1 MDFIVLVLQ
10 RVATVAPR
18 PVVCMNRRGTVADCI
33 MIIFVTVVI
42 GRCWSDSVRRRSW
55 LGLAGVLLVVAAG
68 LAAYGV
74 NSAFGK
80 GSR

>member
-1 MDFIVLVLQ
+1 
-10 RVATVAPR
+10 
-18 PVVCMNRRGTVADCI
+18 

-42 GRCWSDSVRRRSW
+42 GRCWNDSVRRRSW

-68 LAAYGV
+68 LAAYGI

-80 GSR
+80 RSRRKMGVIFTSRFRVPHDG